1 MPGGASGVA
10 NCDAV
15 GPGCSIEDSIYGY
28 APTLWV
34 NVFLLVFFSLTGITH
49 VFQAIRYKTVGFGIA
64 MFWGHVALVLGYI
77 GRIWLRSN
85 VYALNPFLI
94 QIICLTLAPAFL
106 SAAIYLCLSR
116 IILVVGEGH
125 SRFPARYYTIVF
137 CVCDFI
143 SLCLQGAGGGL
154 ASTSSQ
160 AHKPTTTGDDVTTA
174 GLVFQVFTLTVFAI
188 AIGDYALRSAK
199 ARAQLSPQFEEVK
212 HSIKFNGFLVALGVS
227 FTAIYIRCVYRIV
240 ELSSGWGSALQKDE
254 LLFVI
259 LEGVMICVAVV
270 VLNVFHPG
278 FCFPLG
284 YVPGLKKKTGK
295 QSALASDDDEKDVV

>member
-1 MPGGASGVA
+1 V
-10 NCDAV
+10 NKCDAV
-15 GPGCSIEDSIYGY
+15 GPGCPIEDSIYGY

-34 NVFLLVFFSLTGITH
+34 NIFLLIFFSLTGITH
-49 VFQAIRYKTVGFGIA
+49 MIQAIRYKTIGFGIA
-64 MFWGHVALVLGYI
+64 MFWGHVSLVLGYI
-77 GRIWLRSN
+77 GRIWLQHN
-85 VYALNPFLI
+85 VYLLNPFLI

-160 AHKPTTTGDDVTTA
+160 ANKPTTVGDDVTTA

-188 AIGDYALRSAK
+188 AIGDYALRSFK
-199 ARAQLSPQFEEVK
+199 VRGQLSQQYEEVK
-212 HSIKFNGFLVALGVS
+212 HSIKFKGFLIALGVS

-240 ELSSGWGSALQKDE
+240 ELSSGWGSALQKNE
-254 LLFVI
+254 VLFII
-259 LEGVMICVAVV
+259 LEGVMICVAVI
-270 VLNVFHPG
+270 VLNLFHPG

-284 YVPGLKKKTGK
+284 YVPGLKKKQAGK
-295 QSALASDDDEKDVV
+295 KSALGSDDDEKEDV